1 MHLSTLYT
9 LTAKHHALKTRM
21 MLDNDGGEIR
31 PQNPI
36 KNDPTEAQTIK
47 DLETQAEVIPQKAE
61 SVVCTLPHIP

>member
-1 MHLSTLYT
+1 
-9 LTAKHHALKTRM
+9 M

-47 DLETQAEVIPQKAE
+47 DLETQAEVIPQKAD
-61 SVVCTLPHIP
+61 SFVCTLPPIP

>member
-1 MHLSTLYT
+1 
-9 LTAKHHALKTRM
+9 M

-47 DLETQAEVIPQKAE
+47 DLETQAEVIPQKAD